1 MPYRDVYVK
10 MRAWVPP
17 RRPTLPDLPWYPDHG
32 LPGEGGEPEHPWVP
46 GWPDQGLPGEGER
59 PEFPWEPGG
68 PGIGGGPIFPERPEF
83 PERPGQPLPRPPRD
97 RGPYPIVEAV
107 DLGEHPDL
115 PDLNHARFITVTT
128 AKARAI
134 GAGWPAWVV
143 MGEAEEGGEPRHPE
157 QGHPGEWVAVFY
169 AAAVRWAWVLSPPV
183 DELPEVEPPDPEE
196 RRR

>member
-17 RRPTLPDLPWYPDHG
+17 RRPSLPDRPWY
-32 LPGEGGEPEHPWVP
+32 
-46 GWPDQGLPGEGER
+46 PDQGLPGEPEWPESPES

-68 PGIGGGPIFPERPEF
+68 PGIGGGPVFPERPEWPGF
-83 PERPGQPLPRPPRD
+83 PERPAQPLPRPPRD

-143 MGEAEEGGEPRHPE
+143 MGETEEGGEPRPPE

-169 AAAVRWAWVLSPPV
+169 AAAVRWAWVLSPPT
-183 DELPEVEPPDPEE
+183 EEVEPEEPEVDPMA
-196 RRR
+196 RR